1 MTTNE
6 ARFTQTDAT
15 ALDHF
20 RRVLESKVDY
30 AVAEES
36 EQLDRLEKM
45 VQERRANLAAARY
58 YPELNIAQAAGELV
72 RRSEATLLLAE
83 QLKQLDNAMA
93 HDRR

>member
-1 MTTNE
+1 MTANA
-6 ARFTQTDAT
+6 ARFTETDAT

-30 AVAEES
+30 AIYQES
-36 EQLDRLEKM
+36 EQLDRLERM

-58 YPELNIAQAAGELV
+58 YPEMNIAQAAGELV

-83 QLKQLDNAMA
+83 QLKQLDQALA
-93 HDRR
+93 HDR

>member
-1 MTTNE
+1 MTT
-6 ARFTQTDAT
+6 TQTAT

-20 RRVLESKVDY
+20 RLVLESKVEH
-30 AVAEES
+30 AISQES

-45 VQERRANLAAARY
+45 VRERRANLEAARY
-58 YPELNIAQAAGELV
+58 YPEVNIAQAAGELV

-83 QLKQLDNAMA
+83 QLKQLDAMMA